1 MRILLLLCGLMPV
14 LAVAGIYK
22 YVTPDGRV
30 EYSDQ
35 PREGAAEVKVTPLQ
49 TYAPPPLPK
58 KMITETKSQ
67 AQAITAYQVSIMT
80 PQDDATVRENTGRV
94 EVAIQVVPSL
104 EEDSNYTLQLLL
116 DGQPVGRAG
125 TRLKYTLTDVDRG
138 THTLRA
144 RLLNPSGISV
154 AQSEVITFYM
164 KRISILFRNNG
175 NSKPGGVQRAPRAP
189 QMPKMP
195 GPPSPGGVTFH

>member
-1 MRILLLLCGLMPV
+1 MPA

-35 PREGAAEVKVTPLQ
+35 PREGAAKVEVTPLQ

-58 KMITETKSQ
+58 KMTTETQSQ
-67 AQAITAYQVSIMT
+67 AQATTAYQVSIMT

-94 EVAIQVVPSL
+94 VVSLQVVPSL

-116 DGQPVGRAG
+116 DGQPVGRAS

-138 THTLRA
+138 THTLQA
-144 RLLNPSGISV
+144 KLLNPLGTSV

-164 KRISILFRNNG
+164 RRMSILFRNNG

-195 GPPSPGGVTFH
+195 GPPNSGGVTFH